1 MFDSLKD
8 KLQSVFTGLGRK
20 GALSQADVDAGLS
33 EVRKA
38 LLEADVALPVV
49 RHFMAEMKEK
59 AVGASVL
66 KSVRPDQQVIK
77 LVNDSLTDMLGGTAE
92 PLMVDVA
99 PPAIILMVGLQGS
112 GKTTTAGKLA
122 IRLKNRQKKKV
133 MLASLDLTRPAARE
147 QLRLLSEQAEAGILT
162 ESETETPVQ
171 LAKRA
176 VQSAT
181 LQGYDVVIL
190 DTAGRLAIDE
200 ALMAEL
206 RDIKAATNPHE
217 ILLVADSL
225 TGQDAVQTAQAFHDA
240 VGLTGIVL
248 TRLDGDARGG
258 AALSMRH
265 VTGCPIK
272 LVGTGEKLDALEEF
286 HPERMAGRILDMG
299 DVVALVEKAAEAIEE
314 EEAARMAQRM
324 ASGKFDMN
332 DFLAQLKQLQK
343 MGGLGGIL
351 GMLPGLGKM
360 QKQIAAAGVDDTM
373 IKRQEAIILSMNKR
387 ERQQVGLLNASRRK
401 RIAAGSGTT
410 VQDVNK
416 LVKQYQ
422 DMARMMKKMNTKQG
436 AAAMKAM
443 MGGGGLGGGMGGG
456 MPSAADMQKLSQQFN
471 SGSGGGNL
479 LGGMNPFGGKGG
491 LPGLGQSP
499 KKNNSN
505 QLTILFW
512 RFLTKVSAL
521 QNKGKKDGIKNQT
534 ISWRLKKAS
543 ILPDC
548 SCRSICPS

>member
-8 KLQSVFTGLGRK
+8 KLQSVFSGLGRK
-20 GALSQADVDAGLS
+20 GALSEADVDAALK
-33 EVRKA
+33 EVRLA

-49 RHFMAEMKEK
+49 REFMADIRDK

-77 LVNDSLTDMLGGTAE
+77 LVHDGLVDMLGRDAA

-99 PPAIILMVGLQGS
+99 PPAVIVMAGLQGS

-122 IRLKNRQKKKV
+122 HRLKTRHRKKV

-147 QLRLLSEQAEAGILT
+147 QLRSLSEQAEAGILP
-162 ESETETPVQ
+162 ESDTETPVQ
-171 LAKRA
+171 LARRA
-176 VQSAT
+176 LQAASLSA
-181 LQGYDVVIL
+181 YDVLIL
-190 DTAGRLAIDE
+190 DTAGRLSIDE

-206 RDIKAATNPHE
+206 REIVAVTNPHE

-225 TGQDAVQTAQAFHDA
+225 TGQDAVQTASAFNEA
-240 VGLTGIVL
+240 VNVTGIVL

-258 AALSMRH
+258 AALSMTK
-265 VTGCPIK
+265 VTGCPVK

-286 HPERMAGRILDMG
+286 HPDRMAGRILDMG

-314 EEAARMAQRM
+314 EEAARLAQRM
-324 ASGKFDMN
+324 ASGQFDMN

-343 MGGLGGIL
+343 MGGLGSIM
-351 GMLPGLGKM
+351 GMLPGLGKL
-360 QKQIAAAGVDDTM
+360 QKQIAAAGVDDSM

-387 ERQQVGLLNASRRK
+387 ERRQVGLLNASRRK
-401 RIAAGSGTT
+401 RIAAGSGVT

-443 MGGGGLGGGMGGG
+443 MGGLGGGG
-456 MPSAADMQKLSQQFN
+456 MPSAADLQKLSQMTGQGKAGA
-471 SGSGGGNL
+471 SGTNL
-479 LGGMNPFGGKGG
+479 LGGANPFGAMKGG
-491 LPGLGQSP
+491 LPGLGLPP
-499 KKNNSN
+499 KK
-505 QLTILFW
+505 
-512 RFLTKVSAL
+512 K
-521 QNKGKKDGIKNQT
+521 
-534 ISWRLKKAS
+534 
-543 ILPDC
+543 
-548 SCRSICPS
+548 

>member
-99 PPAIILMVGLQGS
+99 PPAIILMAGLQGS

-240 VGLTGIVL
+240 VGVTGIVL

-299 DVVALVEKAAEAIEE
+299 DVVALVEKASEAIEA
-314 EEAARMAQRM
+314 EEAERMARRM
-324 ASGKFDMN
+324 AKGQFDMN

-499 KKNNSN
+499 KK
-505 QLTILFW
+505 
-512 RFLTKVSAL
+512 K
-521 QNKGKKDGIKNQT
+521 
-534 ISWRLKKAS
+534 
-543 ILPDC
+543 
-548 SCRSICPS
+548 